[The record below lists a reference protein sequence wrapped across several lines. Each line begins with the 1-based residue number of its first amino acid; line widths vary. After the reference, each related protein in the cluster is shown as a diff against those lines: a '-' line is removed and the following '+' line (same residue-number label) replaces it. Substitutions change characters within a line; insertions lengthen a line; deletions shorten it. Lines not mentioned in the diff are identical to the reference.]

1 MTDATGQDAT
11 ATRRDG
17 ALTVAE
23 AAARLGISAGAVR
36 KRVERGQLRADKGP
50 GGQWRVLLDSNS
62 PDLPQTASIPNRNAT
77 PRQDATRPQGRRDT
91 TGATE
96 AEPDTFPVPGS
107 SDAALVEQLRSEVA
121 HLRDTLAR
129 SQAGEA
135 ELRRLLAAEHEP
147 KRLAAPTENP
157 PPDGR
162 DFDPPPGVA
171 GVPAVPGPARRPWW
185 RRWGG
190 QER

>member
-1 MTDATGQDAT
+1 MT
-11 ATRRDG
+11 ATRRDDATG
-17 ALTVAE
+17 AATVAE
-23 AAARLGISAGAVR
+23 AAARLGLSAGAVR
-36 KRVERGQLRADKGP
+36 KRIERGQLQADKGP
-50 GGQWRVLLDSNS
+50 GGQWRVWLPESLAAKDSDGGRLDANQPLFAANS
-62 PDLPQTASIPNRNAT
+62 PVPI
-77 PRQDATRPQGRRDT
+77 RDT
-91 TGATE
+91 TPRHDATGM
-96 AEPDTFPVPGS
+96 PDLGPPVGRG
-107 SDAALVEQLRSEVA
+107 DAALVEQLRSEVA